1 MSDAFSVS
9 ATCSRCGEQ
18 LIESHSAPDAS
29 RLPCPKCGSVDRNVS
44 VGFGEGTAA
53 RELYRVRVKSP
64 TGPNGGMR
72 EVRDLT
78 TGSRRDAT
86 GKFVEK
92 LRDIDKT
99 STPSR
104 YRERVVGEDGTVLH
118 DVDEPLD
125 EHRGHGS
132 DKPSK

>member
-1 MSDAFSVS
+1 MSDSLSVS
-9 ATCSRCGEQ
+9 AICIRCGEQ

-29 RLPCPKCGSVDRNVS
+29 RPPCPKCGSADRSVS
-44 VGFGEGTAA
+44 VGFGEGVAA
-53 RELYRVRVKSP
+53 RELHRVRGKSP
-64 TGPNGGMR
+64 SGPNGGMR

-78 TGSRRDAT
+78 MGSCRDAT
-86 GKFVEK
+86 GRFVEK
-92 LRDIDKT
+92 LRDIDRT

-104 YRERVVGEDGTVLH
+104 CRERVVGEDGTVLY